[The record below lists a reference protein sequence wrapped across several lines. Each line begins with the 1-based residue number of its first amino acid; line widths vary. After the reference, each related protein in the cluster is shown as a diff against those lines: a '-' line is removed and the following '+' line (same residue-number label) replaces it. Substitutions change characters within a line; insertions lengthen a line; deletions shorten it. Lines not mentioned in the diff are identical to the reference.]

1 MRELRLNSG
10 EWQREILLFFSLFKK
25 VLAALNSM
33 WDLSSLTRD

>member
-25 VLAALNSM
+25 SFGCTKQHVGS
-33 WDLSSLTRD
+33 